1 MKLLEQENAR
11 YRSDMG
17 KLETQVE
24 GITDESATTDQNV
37 SEGRSW
43 DLAQDLRSLIRLECC
58 SPERAVTADSL
69 VQHSCRDPPCFG

>member
-1 MKLLEQENAR
+1 MLEIENER
-11 YRSDMG
+11 YRNDMK

-43 DLAQDLRSLIRLECC
+43 DVAQDRRSLMRPKCC
-58 SPERAVTADSL
+58 SPERTVTADSFNIL
-69 VQHSCRDPPCFG
+69 APTLPAF